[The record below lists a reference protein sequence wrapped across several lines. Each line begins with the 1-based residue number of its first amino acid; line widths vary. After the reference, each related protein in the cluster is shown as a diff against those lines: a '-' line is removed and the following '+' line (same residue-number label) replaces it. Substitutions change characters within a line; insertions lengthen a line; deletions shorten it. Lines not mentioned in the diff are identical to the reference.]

1 MQGVRLP
8 KGLEFVIFDCDGVLV
23 DSEALAIGVYETL
36 FAELGVRSPPGF
48 WAQAVG
54 RKTSETL
61 ALIGDTFGREIMPEL
76 SAEIWPRMQAAFA
89 SELRPTPGVESFL
102 EALQAPRCV
111 ASSSDLERIRY
122 SLQVAGISRFFGRR
136 LYSSQFVAKGKP
148 APDIFIYAAA
158 EMGAN
163 VKAALVIEDSTAGVI
178 AARAAGAKVIGF
190 LGGGHVEAGHGELLR
205 EAGADAIAASW
216 AEVAN
221 LLARPERVG
230 L

>member
-8 KGLEFVIFDCDGVLV
+8 KGLELVIFDCDGVLV
-23 DSEALAIGVYETL
+23 DSEALAIRVYETL
-36 FAELGVRSPPGF
+36 FDELGVRSPPGF
-48 WAQAVG
+48 WPQCVG

-61 ALIGDTFGREIMPEL
+61 ALIGDSFGRDVMPEL

-89 SELRPTPGVESFL
+89 SELKPTHGVTAFL

-111 ASSSDLERIRY
+111 ASSSDLERIRF
-122 SLQVAGISRFFGRR
+122 SLEVAGISRFFGRR

-148 APDIFIYAAA
+148 APAIVLYAAA

-163 VKAALVIEDSTAGVI
+163 VRAALVIEDSTLGVT

-190 LGGGHVEAGHGELLR
+190 LGGGHVEPGHGELLR
-205 EAGADAIAASW
+205 EAGADAVATSW

-221 LLARPERVG
+221 LFAHPESLG